1 MWFIGVEVEQ
11 ETSAPPPKKN
21 PGSAPVNALSLITR
35 ESRSAFKVN
44 QATARETFS
53 QISFCYDL
61 ETTFI
66 TEYLQG

>member
-1 MWFIGVEVEQ
+1 M
-11 ETSAPPPKKN
+11 
-21 PGSAPVNALSLITR
+21 TR
-35 ESRSAFKVN
+35 ESRSAFELN

-66 TEYLQG
+66 TECLQD